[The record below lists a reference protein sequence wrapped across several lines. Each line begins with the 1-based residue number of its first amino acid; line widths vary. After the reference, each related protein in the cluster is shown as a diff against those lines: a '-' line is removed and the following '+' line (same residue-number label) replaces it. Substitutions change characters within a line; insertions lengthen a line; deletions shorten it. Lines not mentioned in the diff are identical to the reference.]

1 MTLPAGYALKRLP
14 EVESTNDTAAQLL
27 KSGELTPRAV
37 VTAKIQTKGRGRYGR
52 DWVSAE
58 GNLFATLILKPPGDS
73 FSWAQLGFVA
83 SLAIAQALK
92 KNLHP
97 DKKVQLKWPNDV
109 LVEGNKIA
117 GILLEIKPNP
127 KNEDALILG
136 FGVNCASHPE
146 GAAVDATDLTEQEAE
161 KTEPEDVLESILIAF
176 DGYYELWI
184 EKGFPAIREP
194 WLAMAKDLKKE
205 ITVQHGNSVIKG
217 EFVDIGSDDGA
228 LYIKQPDEEPVRIAA
243 GDVYFGQ

>member
-1 MTLPAGYALKRLP
+1 MTFPPGYTLLSLP
-14 EVESTNDTAAQLL
+14 EVESTNDEAARRL
-27 KSGELTPRAV
+27 KSGEAAMRTV
-37 VTAKIQTKGRGRYGR
+37 VTATSQTKGRGRYGR
-52 DWVSAE
+52 DWVSDE
-58 GNLFATLILKPPGDS
+58 GNLFASILLKPPGVS

-83 SLAIAQALK
+83 SLSIAEGLK
-92 KNLHP
+92 KILH

-109 LVEGNKIA
+109 LVEDKKIA

-136 FGVNCASHPE
+136 FGVNCVSHPDN
-146 GAAVDATDLTEQEAE
+146 AAVMATDLKEQEVE
-161 KTEPEDVLESILIAF
+161 QTEPAKVLEVIMNVFS
-176 DGYYELWI
+176 GYYELWL

-194 WLAMAKDLKKE
+194 WLAHAKDLKKE
-205 ITVQHGNSVIKG
+205 ITVRHGNSEIKG

-228 LYIKQPDEEPVRIAA
+228 LYIKQQDEEPIRIAA